1 MLTVKIGDAV
11 ETCHGNKGVVIK
23 KYFVAG
29 KYETYVHIK
38 ESDGQ
43 ICYCPLAC
51 ITKKGVSLDEKPE
64 DNNRSRRNWLAKLL
78 CDKAHKKRS
87 K

>member
-38 ESDGQ
+38 EPSGQ

-51 ITKKGVSLDEKPE
+51 IIKKGVSLDEKPE
-64 DNNRSRRNWLAKLL
+64 DSNRTRRNWLAKIL
-78 CDKAHKKRS
+78 CGKTSKRHG

>member
-38 ESDGQ
+38 EPSGQ

-51 ITKKGVSLDEKPE
+51 ITKKGVSLDEKPKS
-64 DNNRSRRNWLAKLL
+64 NSRTRRNWLAKILRG
-78 CDKAHKKRS
+78 KTNKEHS
-87 K
+87 E